1 MQEFGSGWTII
12 KLDAIENYLH
22 FYTEALKHKNFKLC
36 YIDAFAGSGTIK
48 IKSGDEIE
56 GSAVRALK
64 FPFDKYYFLEQ
75 DKSIIEELEIK
86 ISRLTDYKVV
96 EFINS
101 DCNGFLREIDKTNWY
116 KDNWRGVIFLDPY
129 AMDLEWECL
138 NKISST
144 KVFDVWYLFPFMAV
158 NRNLPKNGKIL
169 PANKNKLDRILGVSS
184 NWAGEVYSDS
194 PQLSF
199 LEDNLKQKGSIDI
212 IQNFILRRLKQTF
225 PTVSEK
231 AVLLKNDRNSP
242 QFLLCFAGSNPSSAA
257 RKLSLKAADYILT
270 NM

>member
-1 MQEFGSGWTII
+1 
-12 KLDAIENYLH
+12 
-22 FYTEALKHKNFKLC
+22 
-36 YIDAFAGSGTIK
+36 
-48 IKSGDEIE
+48 
-56 GSAVRALK
+56 
-64 FPFDKYYFLEQ
+64 
-75 DKSIIEELEIK
+75 
-86 ISRLTDYKVV
+86 
-96 EFINS
+96 
-101 DCNGFLREIDKTNWY
+101 
-116 KDNWRGVIFLDPY
+116 
-129 AMDLEWECL
+129 
-138 NKISST
+138 
-144 KVFDVWYLFPFMAV
+144 MAV

-184 NWAGEVYSDS
+184 NWASEVYSDS

-242 QFLLCFAGSNPSSAA
+242 QFLLCFAGSNDSSAA
-257 RKLSLKAADYILT
+257 RKLSLRAADYILS